1 MARDGYGPD
10 VDPIA
15 EPELLLPIEV
25 IELNDDV
32 VTVFV
37 RGEIDLTESGELRAV
52 LADACA
58 GPHHTVV
65 VDLSGVGFMGSSG
78 MGVLAQQ
85 SHELDLHGRHLQ
97 LSSCPPRLKRA
108 FEVTGLDQVLD
119 LT

>member
-1 MARDGYGPD
+1 MDGYRPA
-10 VDPIA
+10 V
-15 EPELLLPIEV
+15 ESTEESELLLPIEV
-25 IELNDDV
+25 VELNDDV
-32 VTVFV
+32 VTIFV

-58 GPHHTVV
+58 GPHHTIV

-85 SHELDLHGRHLQ
+85 SQDLEASGRHLQ
-97 LSSCPPRLKRA
+97 VSGCPARIRRS
-108 FEVTGLDQVLD
+108 FEVIGLNQVLD